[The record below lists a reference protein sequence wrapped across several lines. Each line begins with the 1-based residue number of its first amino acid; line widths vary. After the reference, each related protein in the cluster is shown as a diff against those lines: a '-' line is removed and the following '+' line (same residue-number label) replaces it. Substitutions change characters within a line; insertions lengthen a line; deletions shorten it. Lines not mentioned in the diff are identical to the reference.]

1 MKKHPDA
8 SASKAAAGA
17 SPRAVKCLPGSRP
30 FQKLSL
36 LSVAVHVKQAG
47 SMFPLLALVIL
58 VLVAILYFFLAKP
71 ILDMDFD
78 ISPDNQELV
87 QIYEELWD

>member
-1 MKKHPDA
+1 
-8 SASKAAAGA
+8 
-17 SPRAVKCLPGSRP
+17 
-30 FQKLSL
+30 
-36 LSVAVHVKQAG
+36 
-47 SMFPLLALVIL
+47 MFPLLALVIL